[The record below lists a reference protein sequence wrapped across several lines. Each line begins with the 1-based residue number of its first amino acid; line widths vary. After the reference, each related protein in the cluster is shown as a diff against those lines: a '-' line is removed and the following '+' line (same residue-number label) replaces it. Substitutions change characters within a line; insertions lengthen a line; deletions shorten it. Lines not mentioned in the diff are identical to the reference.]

1 VVEVDNLAPLL
12 RQPVRWGWELWPPPP
27 AQLSPERNNPPRPE
41 EVRLITQA
49 KAAGDK
55 LPAIALVAA
64 WLIVLSVDASLNFQG
79 SVVSVMGVLGAVI
92 AFWAARKAY
101 GNRLLPITIFT
112 VTGLLFAY
120 ISLLVEAFFVY
131 RAPNSQQPV
140 VMDPKAVALADRDHS
155 EVVEQWRQR
164 IVAFEEA
171 ERQRIAAADLWY
183 PVPVSPATR
192 LVCAFGGSAN
202 SWAVALLTLGGSLL
216 GSGKRVLVGNLSR
229 RDSTGPLAKLAEAC
243 GLTVQSAEIGSRS
256 AHTLFAGLSW
266 ADLTDL
272 LVEVANARQRDA
284 DTARKERQLDRA
296 VLREVAHCLDESA
309 PTSIKRLG
317 DALKVIQGR
326 RSSEDFS
333 NEEEDRLTGL
343 YNDVQRQH
351 GDVLERVI
359 RYGLFLGDLEVLD
372 APAAS
377 PNVPDEVAPL
387 QLVSVDRRSQALDN
401 ELLVDAVFQ
410 LLLHGIRTHSSPSDV
425 LILLGT
431 DRISGQQLEMLSEM
445 ATQENLQVFLW
456 FEHLRD
462 EAISLLGAGGAAACF
477 FALTNPNEAAEAV
490 AFIGSGYKW
499 IESQRSRSV
508 SESITKTAGTN
519 TGSSMSFT
527 VSQPMGSSQTS
538 GESSGSSLSEALGSS
553 KEFSSSEQRV
563 KEELLEPQVLMG
575 LPVTC
580 MVYVEVGRGGTR
592 RIANVETNPQLNFA
606 DRVAVAPRFA
616 ISEASPIGSLY
627 GAPRIE

>member
-1 VVEVDNLAPLL
+1 VVETANLAPLL

-27 AQLSPERNNPPRPE
+27 AQLSPERNNPPPPQ
-41 EVRLITQA
+41 EVGVISQA
-49 KAAGDK
+49 KATSDK
-55 LPAIALVAA
+55 TPSIILVVA
-64 WLIVLSVDASLNFQG
+64 WLIVLSVDASNNFQG
-79 SVVSVMGVLGAVI
+79 GMLGVMGVLGALV
-92 AFWAARKAY
+92 AFWAALKRY
-101 GNRLLPITIFT
+101 GNRLLPIIIFT
-112 VTGLLFAY
+112 VTGLLFGY

-131 RAPNSQQPV
+131 RTPSSHQPEL
-140 VMDPKAVALADRDHS
+140 MDPKAIAKADREHA

-164 IVAFEEA
+164 ITAFEEA
-171 ERQRIAAADLWY
+171 ERRRVATADLWY
-183 PVPVSPATR
+183 PVPVPPATR
-192 LVCAFGGSAN
+192 LVCAFGGTTN

-216 GSGKRVLVGNLSR
+216 GSGKRVLIGNLSR

-243 GLTVQSAEIGSRS
+243 GLTVQRAEIGSRS

-284 DTARKERQLDRA
+284 DLARKERQLDRA
-296 VLREVAHCLDESA
+296 VLREVAQCLDESA
-309 PTSIKRLG
+309 PTSIRRLG
-317 DALKVIQGR
+317 NALKVIQGR
-326 RSSEDFS
+326 RVAEDFS

-351 GDVLERVI
+351 GDVLDRVI
-359 RYGLFLGDLEVLD
+359 RLGLFLSDLEVLD
-372 APAAS
+372 AQPAS
-377 PNVPDEVAPL
+377 TNGPIETAPL

-410 LLLHGIRTHSSPSDV
+410 LLLYGIRTQSSASDV
-425 LILLGT
+425 LIVLGT
-431 DRISGQQLEMLSEM
+431 DRISAQQLEMLSEM

-462 EAISLLGAGGAAACF
+462 DAVSLLGTGGAAACF
-477 FALTNPNEAAEAV
+477 FALTNPREAAAAV
-490 AFIGSGYKW
+490 EFVGSGYKW

-508 SESITKTAGTN
+508 SESITKTSGTE
-519 TGSSMSFT
+519 TGTSMSFT

-538 GESSGSSLSEALGSS
+538 GESMGTSLSEALGSS
-553 KEFSSSEQRV
+553 QEFSSSEQRV

-580 MVYVEVGRGGTR
+580 MIHVEVGQGGTR
-592 RIANVETNPQLNFA
+592 RIANVDTNPQLTFA
-606 DRVAVAPRFA
+606 NRVAAAPRFA
-616 ISEASPIGSLY
+616 VGEASPVSSFSGV
-627 GAPRIE
+627 PRIQ